1 MAQLTLYKTINQDGE
16 YSCGDIGI
24 TSDEWYDLLCDNGA
38 NQYLNTLMC
47 FLREPDNTGSCSNV
61 ALKYGNTAQH
71 YNAKITAFSKWI
83 EKKLNRFQVA
93 GTDGSDTYWC
103 IAMQKGW
110 ETKNGFVWQLRP
122 ELIKALRMFLMQ
134 QLINE
139 YRKRDPFNGYK
150 EEYKWQLLE
159 KTDGQNYLEIIKSLQ
174 GQNIVDNPRVDS
186 VFKKLLEEKTDDLS
200 YYIKRL
206 LDESQPLDER
216 LANFKVKM
224 KSTIPQDWKNSA
236 NDERTAAAILT
247 CKYPEKYTFYK
258 DEVYQIICQYFGI
271 NRRKAGRKFCHFVE
285 IINTLSQK
293 YGKEIQ
299 ELMLPQIGKY
309 NIKPL
314 NLAVQTLFW
323 CMKDYLNDSMKRNKR
338 NYWLVGYSF
347 GSNNSQF
354 DRFIKESVWECWF
367 SDDVKGDQ
375 SQLSLTQTIQTGDVL
390 ILKSACTKGTNH
402 DIPFLRVKAVGI
414 VKTDIELNKNDG
426 KTVCSCKVRY
436 SGIQDHDF
444 DDSALSSFRKTIHY
458 CNTDAKTQPVIDYA
472 NSILNLNNAENME
485 CQKYITLL
493 EKTHNL
499 ILTGAPGTGKT
510 YLARQI
516 AEAMGAEIGFVQFHP
531 SYDYTDFVEGLRPI
545 QESNGKVGFERK
557 DGVFKVFCAKAL
569 ENLLDSQKSLQTLQ
583 QEISVRDKI
592 YDFVQKSIDENTE
605 FETQG
610 TKNKFH
616 IIDSKSKSIVVEIPN
631 NEKTKVISLQKSDLI
646 TLLENNVQISSGGDI
661 QIYFQ
666 RKYRTQQDSY
676 IFALYN
682 ILKDTKNEVKQVS
695 LVERKNFVFI
705 IDEINRGEISKI
717 FGELFFSIDPG
728 YRGKKGKVQTQ
739 YANMETEPNDF
750 DDALGETE
758 RFGHFF
764 VPENVYIIGTMN
776 DIDRSVESMD
786 FAFSRRFAFKEIKA
800 DENVGMLDNL
810 AQKDE
815 AIKRMKNLNAA
826 IEKVDGLSSAYHIG
840 ASYFLKLKD
849 YNGDFDKLWEYHL
862 EGLLREYLRGTQD
875 VDKEIE
881 KLKTAYNDESDHN
894 NGQPQQAN

>member
-1 MAQLTLYKTINQDGE
+1 MAQLTLYKTVNNDGE

-24 TSDEWYDLLCDNGA
+24 TTDEWFDLLSDNGA
-38 NQYLNTLMC
+38 YQYINTLLL
-47 FLREPDNTGSCSNV
+47 FLREPNYTGSCNV
-61 ALKYGNTAQH
+61 LALKYGKPAQH
-71 YNAKITAFSKWI
+71 FSAKITAFSKWV
-83 EKKLNRFQVA
+83 EKKLNRFHVV

-110 ETKNGFVWQLRP
+110 YTPDGFQWQLRD
-122 ELIKALRMFLMQ
+122 ELVNALHRLHNMS
-134 QLINE
+134 
-139 YRKRDPFNGYK
+139 
-150 EEYKWQLLE
+150 
-159 KTDGQNYLEIIKSLQ
+159 SL
-174 GQNIVDNPRVDS
+174 DS
-186 VFKKLLEEKTDDLS
+186 
-200 YYIKRL
+200 
-206 LDESQPLDER
+206 
-216 LANFKVKM
+216 
-224 KSTIPQDWKNSA
+224 
-236 NDERTAAAILT
+236 
-247 CKYPEKYTFYK
+247 
-258 DEVYQIICQYFGI
+258 
-271 NRRKAGRKFCHFVE
+271 FV
-285 IINTLSQK
+285 
-293 YGKEIQ
+293 
-299 ELMLPQIGKY
+299 
-309 NIKPL
+309 
-314 NLAVQTLFW
+314 
-323 CMKDYLNDSMKRNKR
+323 R

-367 SDDVKGDQ
+367 SDDSKGDQ
-375 SQLSLTQTIQTGDVL
+375 NQLSLTQTIQTGDVL

-402 DIPFLRVKAVGI
+402 DIPFLRVKAVAI
-414 VKTDIELNKNDG
+414 VENDIELNKSDG
-426 KTVCSCKVRY
+426 KTFCSCKVKY
-436 SGIQDHDF
+436 SGIQDNDF
-444 DDSALSSFRKTIHY
+444 DDAALSSVRKTIHY

-472 NSILNLNNAENME
+472 NSILNFNNTENME

-493 EKTHNL
+493 EKNHNL

-510 YLARQI
+510 YLANEI
-516 AEAMGAEIGFVQFHP
+516 AKSMKAEVEFVQFHP

-545 QESNGKVGFERK
+545 QEGNGKVGFERK

-569 ENLLDSQKSLQTLQ
+569 ENLLDSQKNLQTLQ

-616 IIDSKSKSIVVEIPN
+616 IIDSKPKSIVVEIPN
-631 NEKTKVISLQKSDLI
+631 NEKTKVISLQKSDLV
-646 TLLENNVQISSGGDI
+646 TLLENKVQISSGGDI

-705 IDEINRGEISKI
+705 IDEINRGEVSKI

-728 YRGKKGKVQTQ
+728 YRGEKGKVQTQ

-786 FAFSRRFAFKEIKA
+786 FAMRRRFAWKEVTAK
-800 DENVGMLDNL
+800 DSMQMLDGLDNV
-810 AQKDE
+810 DE
-815 AIKRMKNLNAA
+815 MKARM
-826 IEKVDGLSSAYHIG
+826 EKINDEILRTPGLGKAYQIG
-840 ASYFLKLKD
+840 AAYFKKFEL
-849 YNGDFDKLWEYHL
+849 YNDFDLLWEYHL
-862 EGLLREYLRGTQD
+862 EGLLFEYLRGTTD
-875 VDKEIE
+875 IDKTMK
-881 KLKTAYNDESDHN
+881 KLADAYGYTKSNKYEPTSN
-894 NGQPQQAN
+894 N

>member
-1 MAQLTLYKTINQDGE
+1 MAQLTLYKTVNNDGE

-24 TSDEWYDLLCDNGA
+24 TTDEWFDLLSDNGA
-38 NQYLNTLMC
+38 NQYINALLC
-47 FLREPDNTGSCSNV
+47 FLREPDNTGSCANV
-61 ALKYGNTAQH
+61 ALKYGKTAQH
-71 YNAKITAFSKWI
+71 YNAKITAFSKWV
-83 EKKLNRFQVA
+83 EKKLNRFHVV

-110 ETKNGFVWQLRP
+110 YTPDGFQWQLRD
-122 ELIKALRMFLMQ
+122 ELVNALHRLHN
-134 QLINE
+134 IS
-139 YRKRDPFNGYK
+139 
-150 EEYKWQLLE
+150 
-159 KTDGQNYLEIIKSLQ
+159 SL
-174 GQNIVDNPRVDS
+174 DS
-186 VFKKLLEEKTDDLS
+186 
-200 YYIKRL
+200 
-206 LDESQPLDER
+206 
-216 LANFKVKM
+216 
-224 KSTIPQDWKNSA
+224 
-236 NDERTAAAILT
+236 
-247 CKYPEKYTFYK
+247 
-258 DEVYQIICQYFGI
+258 
-271 NRRKAGRKFCHFVE
+271 FV
-285 IINTLSQK
+285 
-293 YGKEIQ
+293 
-299 ELMLPQIGKY
+299 
-309 NIKPL
+309 
-314 NLAVQTLFW
+314 
-323 CMKDYLNDSMKRNKR
+323 R

-367 SDDVKGDQ
+367 SDDSTDGLN
-375 SQLSLTQTIQTGDVL
+375 QLSLVKTIQTGDVL

-402 DIPFLRVKAVGI
+402 DIPFLRVKAVAI
-414 VKTDIELNKNDG
+414 VENDIELNKSDG
-426 KTVCSCKVRY
+426 KTFCSCKVKY
-436 SGIQDHDF
+436 SGIQDNDF
-444 DDSALSSFRKTIHY
+444 DDAALSSVRKTIHY

-472 NSILNLNNAENME
+472 NSILNFNNTENME
-485 CQKYITLL
+485 CQKYIILL
-493 EKTHNL
+493 EKNHNL

-510 YLARQI
+510 YLANEI
-516 AEAMGAEIGFVQFHP
+516 AKSMKAEVEFVQFHP

-545 QESNGKVGFERK
+545 QEGNGKVGFERK

-569 ENLLDSQKSLQTLQ
+569 ENLLDSQKNLQTLQ

-616 IIDSKSKSIVVEIPN
+616 IIDSKPKSIVVEIPN
-631 NEKTKVISLQKSDLI
+631 NEKTKVISLQKSDLV
-646 TLLENNVQISSGGDI
+646 TLLENKVQISSGGDI

-705 IDEINRGEISKI
+705 IDEINRGEVSKI

-728 YRGKKGKVQTQ
+728 YRGEKGKVQTQ

-786 FAFSRRFAFKEIKA
+786 FAMRRRFAWKEVTAEDSMQMLDGLYNA
-800 DENVGMLDNL
+800 DEMKARMVKIN
-810 AQKDE
+810 DE
-815 AIKRMKNLNAA
+815 ILRTP
-826 IEKVDGLSSAYHIG
+826 GLGKAYQIG
-840 ASYFLKLKD
+840 AAYFKKYEL
-849 YNGDFDKLWEYHL
+849 YNDFDLLWEYHL
-862 EGLLREYLRGTQD
+862 EGLLFEYLRGTTD
-875 VDKEIE
+875 IDKTIK
-881 KLKTAYNDESDHN
+881 KLADAYGYSKSNKYEPTAN
-894 NGQPQQAN
+894 N